1 VIQPLCLLSRAAVCP
16 SLGSDFKECIE
27 ETGFRDSRCARVTW
41 ADVLRQSGIVY
52 SGCLNLKLRASR
64 SGLSLLLN
72 LKEGLV
78 VYAYSDTFVFNLS
91 SFWVELKKFFLLV

>member
-1 VIQPLCLLSRAAVCP
+1 M
-16 SLGSDFKECIE
+16 E
-27 ETGFRDSRCARVTW
+27 ETGFRESRCARVTW

-52 SGCLNLKLRASR
+52 SGYLNLKLNASW

-78 VYAYSDTFVFNLS
+78 AYAY
-91 SFWVELKKFFLLV
+91 